1 MDYRKILQSPEYSFL
16 STEPR
21 LGDNVLFLVM
31 GGSHAYGTNT
41 PTSDIDVRGCAM
53 QSASDLIGLSSFEQF
68 QHGGTDTVIYAFN
81 KFVHLACN
89 CNPNIIEMLGCLPEH
104 YLKMTP
110 IGEQIIANR
119 RLFLSKRSIHSFGG
133 YATQQLRR
141 LENALVRN
149 HYPAEDKERHIM
161 GSCNN
166 AMQTFPCR
174 YKTFSPEQIRLYL
187 NDDPCDVKIM
197 ADVSMLKMPLREFI
211 GIMNELTEV
220 AKNYDKLN
228 HRNSKKD
235 DNHLNKHAMHLVRL
249 YLEAIDIFEKGD
261 IITHRKDDL
270 PLLRKIRAGEFQNP
284 DHSYR
289 PEFFDIVSDLEK
301 RFNYAV
307 ETSDLPK
314 SPDMKTV
321 EEFVFA
327 VNKEVVMNAAQLEH
341 S

>member
-1 MDYRKILQSPEYSFL
+1 
-16 STEPR
+16 
-21 LGDNVLFLVM
+21 
-31 GGSHAYGTNT
+31 
-41 PTSDIDVRGCAM
+41 
-53 QSASDLIGLSSFEQF
+53 
-68 QHGGTDTVIYAFN
+68 
-81 KFVHLACN
+81 
-89 CNPNIIEMLGCLPEH
+89 
-104 YLKMTP
+104 
-110 IGEQIIANR
+110 
-119 RLFLSKRSIHSFGG
+119 
-133 YATQQLRR
+133 
-141 LENALVRN
+141 
-149 HYPAEDKERHIM
+149 M

-187 NDDPCDVKIM
+187 SDDPYDVKIM

-307 ETSDLPK
+307 KTSDLPK
-314 SPDMKTV
+314 SPDMKAV